1 MDYNQFKLFKQ
12 ITLDYFSKLDPQ
24 GEQPSLNEHYLEF
37 GEHPFLDYTSMVKI
51 TGEYSGCV
59 YLTAPQSMIVNLLR
73 LNNETEI
80 NEHTQVDMARELSNV
95 LAGNASA
102 AFGANWKISVP
113 QSYFREDADRLSLP
127 SSSFIM
133 PFNWKSDTAY
143 IAVSLEEKSND

>member
-12 ITLDYFSKLDPQ
+12 ITLDYFGKLDPE
-24 GEQPSLNEHYLEF
+24 GDQPQLSEHYLEF
-37 GEHPFLDYTSMVKI
+37 GGQQFLEYTSLVEI
-51 TGEYSGCV
+51 TGEYSGCL

-73 LNNETEI
+73 I
-80 NEHTQVDMARELSNV
+80 NGEEQVNQQTQNDMARELSNV

-113 QSYFREDADRLSLP
+113 KSFSKEDAGNLALP

-133 PFNWKSDTAY
+133 PFDWKNDTAY
-143 IAVSLEEKSND
+143 LAVSLEQKSNG